1 MALSE
6 KEKELFNTW
15 STVIDSVGDDVARW
29 LTFYYTDRELAG
41 KYLEVAGN
49 AEEVTKLFTEVR
61 TEYVDKERSFMNP
74 ITAFDII
81 NGVFWP
87 TIVAQ
92 DAAMVD
98 HPSDGSLNS
107 MRGIPINWV
116 FTSEGGQIEKN
127 VFFPKLFPGLS
138 DNSFLGSVVD
148 NLTFNVFGLTAETE
162 PNPIRKAARAF
173 ASALDQLIDNDSS
186 LSEADQKEALSL
198 LFKTENAAKL
208 YWIYFGA
215 KSTLGKPINTL
226 RWYNPYLSYFNW
238 TLGWQSG
245 DKGITTHGVKD
256 AVEKYIPKYYVQD
269 GVDRADLGA
278 AIQQDNP
285 EKALGGLVNATNAA
299 VQAQYAWLQKQKT
312 NDNTKQYYTEWF
324 NRFFTIPKS
333 LVNMIIVINEKVN
346 LDPSKQF
353 THTLPCREKLNKI
366 GLAYQSAFKIN
377 IGD

>member
-1 MALSE
+1 MALSST
-6 KEKELFNTW
+6 EKELFNTW
-15 STVIDSVGDDVARW
+15 STVISSVGDDVARW
-29 LTFYYTDRELAG
+29 LTFYYTDRKLAG
-41 KYLEVAGN
+41 KYLEIAGN

-61 TEYVDKERSFMNP
+61 KEYADKKHAHMDP

-87 TIVAQ
+87 TIVTQ

-107 MRGIPINWV
+107 MRGIPISWV
-116 FTSEGGQIEKN
+116 FTSKGGQIEKG
-127 VFFPKLFPGLS
+127 VFFSKLLPGIS
-138 DNSFLGSVVD
+138 GGSV
-148 NLTFNVFGLTAETE
+148 NT
-162 PNPIRKAARAF
+162 NPIRQAAA
-173 ASALDQLIDNDSS
+173 ALSDALDQLIAYNSS

-198 LFKTENAAKL
+198 LFQTENAAKL

-215 KSTLGKPINTL
+215 KSSLGKPINTL

-245 DKGITTHGVKD
+245 DKGIATHGVKA
-256 AVEKYIPKYYVQD
+256 AVENFIPNFYVQD
-269 GVDRADLGA
+269 GIDLTELGA
-278 AIQQDNP
+278 TIQQDNP
-285 EKALGGLVNATNAA
+285 EKALGGLVNTTNAA

-312 NDNTKQYYTEWF
+312 NDSTKQYYTEWF
-324 NRFFTIPKS
+324 NRFFTTPKS
-333 LVNMIIVINEKVN
+333 LINMVIIINEKVN

-353 THTLPCREKLNKI
+353 THSQPCREKLNKI